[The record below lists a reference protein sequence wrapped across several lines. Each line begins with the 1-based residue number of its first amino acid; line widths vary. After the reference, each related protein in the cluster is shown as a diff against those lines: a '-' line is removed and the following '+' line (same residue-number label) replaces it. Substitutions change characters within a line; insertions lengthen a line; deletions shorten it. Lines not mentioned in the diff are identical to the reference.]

1 MKKGFTLIE
10 LLIVMVIVGILVA
23 VALPKYYSGLER
35 GRAQE
40 GFASLKAASDL
51 INTHYVLNDNS
62 YSGLRTKLLA
72 TSSEA
77 FDEENKNGFPKSRYF
92 REPIWRFNDALINPP
107 YQQIIVE
114 RIGGDYT
121 LIANNLAGEL
131 KEIVCIRGASG
142 DEDVCDK
149 IGMELDPNDNKFKL
163 KFGN

>member
-23 VALPKYYSGLER
+23 VALPKYYAGLER

-72 TSSEA
+72 SGSDA
-77 FDEENKNGFPKSRYF
+77 FAQENTNGFPKSRYF
-92 REPIWRFNDALINPP
+92 GVPQWPRDIPSRFQEIS
-107 YQQIIVE
+107 VE
-114 RIGGDYT
+114 RLSGDYT
-121 LIANNLAGEL
+121 LIARSSNGEL
-131 KEIVCIRGASG
+131 KEIVCIRRANG
-142 DEDVCDK
+142 DEDICDR
-149 IGMELDPNDNKFKL
+149 IGMELDPADHKFKL

>member
-23 VALPKYYSGLER
+23 VALPKYYAGLER

-51 INTHYVLNDNS
+51 INTHFVLNDNS
-62 YSGLRTKLLA
+62 YSGLRAKLLA
-72 TSSEA
+72 SGTEA
-77 FDEENKNGFPKSRYF
+77 FAEENKNGFPKSRYF
-92 REPIWRFNDALINPP
+92 REPVWLRNDALIR
-107 YQQIIVE
+107 YERIAVE

-121 LIANNLAGEL
+121 LTAHCIKGEL
-131 KEIVCIRGASG
+131 KEIVCERGVNG
-142 DEDVCDK
+142 DEDICDR
-149 IGMELDPNDNKFKL
+149 IGMELDPADHKFKL